1 MILALFIFQVNNDL
15 DLNSYFIN
23 INFKNINE
31 FKMVT
36 ILYLKIVSSKY

>member
-15 DLNSYFIN
+15 DLNSHFIN
-23 INFKNINE
+23 INFKNTNE
-31 FKMVT
+31 FKMAT